1 MNITIEA
8 DQDTIISLAGGIGAL
23 RALVAQQTFAKE
35 DLERI
40 KELFKQ
46 IEQEHNKNIENEIEE
61 VNPGEADYALIEKTK
76 GENSTSLN
84 EFMKL

>member
-1 MNITIEA
+1 MKIAIEI
-8 DQDTIISLAGGIGAL
+8 DQDTIVSMAAGIGAL

-46 IEQEHNKNIENEIEE
+46 LELEYNEKAEE
-61 VNPGEADYALIEKTK
+61 DAV
-76 GENSTSLN
+76 
-84 EFMKL
+84 

>member
-1 MNITIEA
+1 MKITIEV
-8 DQDTIISLAGGIGAL
+8 DQDEVISLAGGIGAL

-46 IEQEHNKNIENEIEE
+46 IEQEYNEKAEE
-61 VNPGEADYALIEKTK
+61 AAV
-76 GENSTSLN
+76 
-84 EFMKL
+84 